1 MVGFGMSNKPD
12 ARVKVPA
19 SAHEGSHRSNLVH
32 LNPLSARP
40 GA

>member
-19 SAHEGSHRSNLVH
+19 STTRTN
-32 LNPLSARP
+32 ARI
-40 GA
+40 AAT